1 MERIMRIL
9 CAVVAAAVLL
19 TSCGAKATYSYED
32 DAPSLAEA
40 YKDYFRIG
48 SAINTWNLNDPESNE
63 YKMILKQF
71 DTLVLENESKP
82 DALHPTEDTYNF
94 TNFDKFVDFCEEND
108 IVERGHTLI
117 WHSQCPDWFFKDG
130 NGQASADLLV
140 QRIKDHVTTIVSRY
154 KGRVD
159 TWDVVNEVIADDYG
173 LRRSNWYNIV
183 GDYDGDGDSY
193 DFIETAF
200 IAAHEA
206 DPDARLIINDYS
218 LESSSNKVITMYNAV
233 KKMLEDGVPIDGV
246 GFQMHIG
253 LGMDLERMED
263 NFRIIAKLREIN
275 PDLII
280 EVTEMDMNCYNEDQ
294 NGNSIPLS
302 KEQEQQFNETY
313 VGVFNLLLDLAEEG
327 VLDSAIFWGLHD
339 GTSWLNGQHQTY
351 PMLFDREMKMK
362 DTFWD
367 IIELPEKR

>member
-1 MERIMRIL
+1 MEHITRIF
-9 CAVVAAAVLL
+9 CAVVIAALL
-19 TSCGAKATYSYED
+19 FTSCGAKATYSYED
-32 DAPSLAEA
+32 NAPSLAEA

-63 YKMILKQF
+63 YKMILKQYN
-71 DTLVLENESKP
+71 TLVLENESKP
-82 DALHPTEDTYNF
+82 DALHPSEDTYNF

-108 IVERGHTLI
+108 IVERGHTLL

-200 IAAHEA
+200 IAAREA

-218 LESSSNKVITMYNAV
+218 LESSTNKVITMYNAV

-275 PDLII
+275 PDFII

-302 KEQEQQFNETY
+302 KEQEEQFNETY

-339 GTSWLNGQHQTY
+339 GTSWLNGHHETY

-367 IIELPEKR
+367 IIDLPSKR